1 MTTESAAAEPL
12 RDRKVMA
19 EPALV
24 GECVAAM
31 KAAAAVPVT
40 VKCRIGDARKYMAIH
55 RGSPELRTSCWRW
68 PTSPGSA
75 GSRLA
80 AFQAEDVHH
89 RLSAG
94 IIGQAVPMTVKDN
107 VVAVSKDTLDLA
119 ASIRMI
125 RHDPGDE
132 LLQAFHAVFDQR
144 IVLTIGGNSVK
155 PEGLFDLAFE
165 QALFVEGDGDG

>member
-19 EPALV
+19 ELALV

-40 VKCRIGDARKYMAIH
+40 VKCRIGDARKCIADH

-75 GSRLA
+75 GSRPSA
-80 AFQAEDVHH
+80 PGPC
-89 RLSAG
+89 RL
-94 IIGQAVPMTVKDN
+94 
-107 VVAVSKDTLDLA
+107 
-119 ASIRMI
+119 
-125 RHDPGDE
+125 PGGRCPPPPLRGDYRTGR
-132 LLQAFHAVFDQR
+132 AND
-144 IVLTIGGNSVK
+144 S
-155 PEGLFDLAFE
+155 EG
-165 QALFVEGDGDG
+165 